1 MRTRVLRTIIY
12 SLGLTFIFG
21 CVTEQSYIDSNQQLR
36 SLAFNKEDAAKS
48 RLLLGLGY
56 LRNENY
62 PQAKFNLDKALEYA
76 PMRADVH
83 SSLAYYYQAVGD
95 VVKAERSYQ
104 KSLQIGPH
112 NPNTLNNYAV
122 FLCKL
127 TDYNQAVIRFKQAIE
142 IPSYSQVAESY
153 ENMAL
158 CLLKTDDFNGAL
170 QALTQSYQHNPNRI
184 ATLLDLISVHYA
196 MGNQAEALKLYNTYL
211 SQSEQNS
218 TSLLLGVL
226 LQKSVGKNS
235 LAQEYRTRLISEFP
249 LSHQSL
255 LLRSNL
261 LHESIFEQRKMR
273 YLQITKQGTKPISNS
288 FAKVTSSNVKTPK
301 TRKLPKNQGIV
312 TVENKPNHVH
322 SVVGIG
328 KSMALPS
335 ETIVSQQDDNSTLK
349 VVEQAPVLDINVDN
363 VEIPRY
369 TVQYGE
375 NLYRVSIKFNV
386 QISALVKWNK
396 LKNQQINSGDKLFV
410 QNSDIFYMVKQNKD
424 LSDIADEL
432 NVPLAKL
439 MAWNKVKQDG
449 LVTAGT
455 KILKVEVE

>member
-1 MRTRVLRTIIY
+1 MRTKVLRTIIY

-21 CVTEQSYIDSNQQLR
+21 CVTEQSYIDSNQQVR
-36 SLAFNKEDAAKS
+36 SLAFDKEDAAKS

-62 PQAKFNLDKALEYA
+62 PQAKFNLDKALKYA

-95 VVKAERSYQ
+95 VVKAEQSYL
-104 KSLQIGPH
+104 KSLQIGPN

-127 TDYNQAVIRFKQAIE
+127 TDYKQAIMRFKQAIA

-158 CLLKTDDFNGAL
+158 CMLKSGDFDGAVIS
-170 QALTQSYQHNPNRI
+170 LTQSYQHNPNRMQ
-184 ATLLDLISVHYA
+184 TLLELISVHYA
-196 MGNQAEALKLYNTYL
+196 MGNQAQALKLYSVYL
-211 SQSEQNS
+211 SRSEQNAK
-218 TSLLLGVL
+218 SLLLGIL
-226 LQKSVGKNS
+226 LQTSAGKNS
-235 LAQEYRTRLISEFP
+235 LAQKYRQRLTSEFP
-249 LSHQSL
+249 LSHESL
-255 LLRSNL
+255 LLTSNL
-261 LHESIFEQRKMR
+261 LDESVFEQRKIR
-273 YLQITKQGTKPISNS
+273 YLQIVKQRPEQTGRVTKIE
-288 FAKVTSSNVKTPK
+288 
-301 TRKLPKNQGIV
+301 KLAKNQEIV
-312 TVENKPNHVH
+312 KVNDKSNHIH
-322 SVVGIG
+322 SVVGVG
-328 KSMALPS
+328 KSTPLPN
-335 ETIVSQQDDNSTLK
+335 EIIVSKYNDNSALK
-349 VVEQAPVLDINVDN
+349 MVEKKTVLDINVDN

-375 NLYRVSIKFNV
+375 NLYRISIKFNV

-410 QNSDIFYMVKQNKD
+410 QNPDIFYTVKQNKD

-439 MAWNKVKQDG
+439 MVWNKVKQDG

>member
-1 MRTRVLRTIIY
+1 MRTVILRGIIY
-12 SLGLTFIFG
+12 SLGLIFIFG
-21 CVTEQSYIDSNQQLR
+21 CVTEQSYIDSNQQAR
-36 SLAFNKEDAAKS
+36 SLAFDKEDAAKS

-56 LRNENY
+56 LRNKNY
-62 PQAKFNLDKALEYA
+62 PQAKYNLDKALEYA

-95 VVKAERSYQ
+95 VVRAEQSYQ
-104 KSLQIGPH
+104 KSLQLGPH

-142 IPSYSQVAESY
+142 TPSYSQVAESY

-158 CLLKTDDFNGAL
+158 CLLKADDFNGAL

-196 MGNQAEALKLYNTYL
+196 MGNQTEALKLYNTYL

-218 TSLLLGVL
+218 DSLLLGVL
-226 LQKSVGKNS
+226 LQTSVGKNS
-235 LAQEYRTRLISEFP
+235 LAQEYRIRLISEFP

-261 LHESIFEQRKMR
+261 LHESIFEQRKIR
-273 YLQITKQGTKPISNS
+273 YLQTVKQGSKQNKQT
-288 FAKVTSSNVKTPK
+288 AKVQ
-301 TRKLPKNQGIV
+301 KLAKNQEIV
-312 TVENKPNHVH
+312 KVQNQPSSQQ

-328 KSMALPS
+328 KSLPLPN
-335 ETIVSQQDDNSTLK
+335 EIIVSQQADNSTIEA
-349 VVEQAPVLDINVDN
+349 VERRPTLDINVDN

-410 QNSDIFYMVKQNKD
+410 QNPDIFYTVKQNKD

-449 LVTAGT
+449 LVIAGT